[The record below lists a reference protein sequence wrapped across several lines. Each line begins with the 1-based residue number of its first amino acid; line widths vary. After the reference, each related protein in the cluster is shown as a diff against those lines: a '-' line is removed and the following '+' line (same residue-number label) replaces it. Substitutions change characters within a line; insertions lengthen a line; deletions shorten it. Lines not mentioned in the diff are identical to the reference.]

1 MNLYFLGALF
11 LDGGIEVTDRIFS
24 YTLFNDSDSLLQT
37 WRELPLHPLQ
47 EDEPNGDRHWIQSSP
62 ALQVNFYSCK

>member
-1 MNLYFLGALF
+1 LNLYFLGALF

-47 EDEPNGDRHWIQSSP
+47 EDDSIDIRDD
-62 ALQVNFYSCK
+62 